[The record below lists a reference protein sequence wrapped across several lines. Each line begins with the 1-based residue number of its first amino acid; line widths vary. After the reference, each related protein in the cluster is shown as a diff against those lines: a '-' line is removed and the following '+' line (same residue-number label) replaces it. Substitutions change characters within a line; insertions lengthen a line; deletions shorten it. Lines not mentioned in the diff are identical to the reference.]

1 MNPKKSVRIIAIV
14 MAVLLVFSLLVS
26 VLPVR
31 SFADG
36 DFDSQL
42 AALNSEK
49 DAARER
55 RVSAQNKVQALKEE
69 QAAVIEEKVA
79 LEERNEACIEEIGL
93 IQEQISLISAEIKLY
108 DDKIARKEEDVRAA
122 AEKENTQLQ
131 KYRTRLRAMEENG
144 NYNILSLI
152 LNSDSFSSLLAAAD
166 DYGDVMDADVKLY
179 DQLQEAR
186 AEHQALEQEYRVYKA
201 VCENKKAEHESTK
214 AGLEADQAELEYQ
227 IEESEALIQEYMEK
241 IEKAEAEQRAAE
253 AAEAAASASISNFMA
268 NYYAQQAAAAAAA
281 QQSQVVEQTE
291 TVYNEETGQMEEIVT
306 YVEVPVEQQVVS
318 YGGGGSGSYVWP
330 FPGHTVITSPYGN
343 RASTGSFHSGVDID
357 GYQSMGSP
365 IVAADGGTVI
375 MAEYSGAYGNCI
387 IIDHGNGMS
396 TLYAHLSSMS
406 VGVGSTV
413 GQGQTIGGV
422 GNTGNCYGLDGVHLH
437 FEVRVNGSTTDP
449 MSYIGG
455 YPHSY
460 Y

>member
-1 MNPKKSVRIIAIV
+1 MNQKKAVRVIAVV
-14 MAVLLVFSLLVS
+14 MAVMLVLSLLVS
-26 VLPVR
+26 ILPR
-31 SFADG
+31 SYADG

-42 AALNSEK
+42 ASLNSEK
-49 DAARER
+49 DSARER
-55 RVSAQNKVQALKEE
+55 RISAQNKVQALKEE
-69 QAAVIEEKVA
+69 QAAVIEEKLA

-93 IQEQISLISAEIKLY
+93 IQEQISLITAEIKLY
-108 DDKIARKEEDVRAA
+108 DDKIARKEEDVRVA
-122 AEKENTQLQ
+122 AEKENYQLQ

-166 DYGDVMDADVKLY
+166 DYGDVMDSDVKLY
-179 DQLQEAR
+179 DLLQEAR

-214 AGLEADQAELEYQ
+214 SGLEADQAELESQ
-227 IEESEALIQEYMEK
+227 IEESEALIEEYMEK
-241 IEKAEAEQRAAE
+241 IEQAEAEQRAAE
-253 AAEAAASASISNFMA
+253 AAEAAAAASVSNFLA
-268 NYYAQQAAAAAAA
+268 SYYAQQAAAAAAA
-281 QQSQVVEQTE
+281 QQQTQLVEQTE
-291 TVYNEETGQMEEIVT
+291 TVYNEETGQFEEYT
-306 YVEVPVEQQVVS
+306 YYEEVPVPQEQQQLIAPS
-318 YGGGGSGSYVWP
+318 GGGGSGSYVWP

-406 VGVGSTV
+406 VGVG
-413 GQGQTIGGV
+413 
-422 GNTGNCYGLDGVHLH
+422 NTGNCYGLDGVHLH
-437 FEVRVNGSTTDP
+437 FEVRINGNTVDP
-449 MSYIGG
+449 MGYIGG